1 MRLKHFN
8 LQLGTQILKSF
19 SDESRIRIMH
29 LLFKNKE
36 MCISDIEM
44 VLDFTQTKTS
54 RHLIYLKNAG
64 LVTFRRVD
72 QWTYYAIKEEVA
84 DFVEYLYTYLDKDGQ
99 LQKDLSTYKT
109 LYNNSKLAICKLK
122 NQGDWEF
129 QY

>member
-36 MCISDIEM
+36 MCISDIEA

-64 LVTFRRVD
+64 LVVFRRVD
-72 QWTYYAIKEEVA
+72 QWTYYSIKEEVA
-84 DFVEYLYTYLDKDGQ
+84 GFVEYLYTYLDKDAQ
-99 LQKDLSTYKT
+99 LQTDLKTYQEQ
-109 LYNNSKLAICKLK
+109 YEAGNLAICKLHK
-122 NQGDWEF
+122 RWQASEI
-129 QY
+129 

>member
-1 MRLKHFN
+1 M
-8 LQLGTQILKSF
+8 QLGTQILKSF

-36 MCISDIEM
+36 MCISDIEA

-64 LVTFRRVD
+64 LVVFRRVD

-84 DFVEYLYTYLDKDGQ
+84 DFVEYLYTYLDKDVQ
-99 LQKDLSTYKT
+99 LQTDLKSYAK
-109 LYNNSKLAICKLK
+109 LYESNQLAICKLHK
-122 NQGDWEF
+122 KWEHERL
-129 QY
+129 

>member
-29 LLFKNKE
+29 LLYKNKE

-72 QWTYYAIKEEVA
+72 QWTYYSIKEEVA
-84 DFVEYLYTYLDKDGQ
+84 DFVEYLYSYLDKDNQ
-99 LQKDLSTYKT
+99 LEKDLEAYKT
-109 LYNNSKLAICKLK
+109 LYNNGQLAVCKLHNK
-122 NQGDWEF
+122 KWEYHF
-129 QY
+129 